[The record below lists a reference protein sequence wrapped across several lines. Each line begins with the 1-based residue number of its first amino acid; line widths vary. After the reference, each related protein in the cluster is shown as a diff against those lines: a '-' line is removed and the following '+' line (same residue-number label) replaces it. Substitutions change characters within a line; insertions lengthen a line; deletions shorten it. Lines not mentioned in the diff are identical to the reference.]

1 MFTRTWKFTEQLNWP
16 GIKKARMKIIALGKM
31 PQFVKERSWNSP
43 NFGGLF
49 RGEKKIVLLAEE
61 KKTQYKVYENSC
73 GVLEKDSAWIE

>member
-1 MFTRTWKFTEQLNWP
+1 
-16 GIKKARMKIIALGKM
+16 M